1 MKRPNRLAICF
12 AAMMSASAVAGA
24 DDAEDRAVLAR
35 VLALVAP
42 IVHVAATSPDPG
54 AAQKEIDA
62 MMAGRNAEANRMAA
76 GLFEAMLS
84 DFPPES
90 RPALR
95 SIGRD
100 VLVLARR
107 EQARTQGLPTA
118 ETTERAILARKEL
131 HAMGLRYWDE
141 QQYDDA
147 VRRGDAIAV
156 ELFLAAR
163 GLRNLP
169 ESR

>member
-1 MKRPNRLAICF
+1 MRPIRLAICLV
-12 AAMMSASAVAGA
+12 AMMCSSAAAGA
-24 DDAEDRAVLAR
+24 DDAEDRALLAR
-35 VLALVAP
+35 VLALIAP
-42 IVHVAATSPDPG
+42 IVHVAATSADPG
-54 AAQKEIDA
+54 AAQKEVDA
-62 MMAGRNAEANRMAA
+62 ILAGRNYEANRMAS

-100 VLVLARR
+100 VVVLARR
-107 EQARTQGLPTA
+107 EQARIDSLSPADATS
-118 ETTERAILARKEL
+118 RAIQARKEL

-141 QQYDDA
+141 QQYEDA

-163 GLRNLP
+163 GIRNLP

>member
-1 MKRPNRLAICF
+1 MMRPNRLAICC

-107 EQARTQGLPTA
+107 EQARTQALPTA
-118 ETTERAILARKEL
+118 DVTGRAIQARKEL

>member
-1 MKRPNRLAICF
+1 MRPIHLGICLV
-12 AAMMSASAVAGA
+12 AMMSWSAVAGA
-24 DDAEDRAVLAR
+24 DDAEEHAVLAR

-62 MMAGRNAEANRMAA
+62 IVAGRNQEANRMAA
-76 GLFEAMLS
+76 GLLEAMVS

-95 SIGRD
+95 SISRD
-100 VLVLARR
+100 LLVLARR
-107 EQARTQGLPTA
+107 EQARTRALPTA
-118 ETTERAILARKEL
+118 DATERAIQARKEL

-147 VRRGDAIAV
+147 LRRGDAIAV

-169 ESR
+169 EGR

>member
-1 MKRPNRLAICF
+1 MKRPNRLAICC
-12 AAMMSASAVAGA
+12 AAMMSASTVAGA

-141 QQYDDA
+141 QQYEDA
-147 VRRGDAIAV
+147 VRRGDAIAI

>member
-1 MKRPNRLAICF
+1 MKRPIGIVICVAATIGSPAF
-12 AAMMSASAVAGA
+12 AGSDEAA
-24 DDAEDRAVLAR
+24 DRAVLAR
-35 VLALVAP
+35 VIALVAP
-42 IVHVAATSPDPG
+42 IVHAAATSPDPG

-62 MMAGRNAEANRMAA
+62 MMAGRNPEANRTAS

-100 VLVLARR
+100 LLVLARR
-107 EQARTQGLPTA
+107 EQARTKALPTPDA
-118 ETTERAILARKEL
+118 TERAIQARKEL

-141 QQYDDA
+141 QQYEDA

-169 ESR
+169 EGR

>member
-1 MKRPNRLAICF
+1 MKRPIGIVFCVAATIGSPAF
-12 AAMMSASAVAGA
+12 AGG
-24 DDAEDRAVLAR
+24 DEDADRAVLAR
-35 VLALVAP
+35 VIALVAP
-42 IVHVAATSPDPG
+42 IVHAAATSPDPG

-62 MMAGRNAEANRMAA
+62 MMAGRNPEANRMAS

-118 ETTERAILARKEL
+118 ETTERAILARKDL

-141 QQYDDA
+141 QQYEDA
-147 VRRGDAIAV
+147 VRRGDAIAI

>member
-1 MKRPNRLAICF
+1 MMRPNRLAIGF
-12 AAMMSASAVAGA
+12 AAVMSASAAAGT
-24 DDAEDRAVLAR
+24 DEAEDRAVLAR

-62 MMAGRNAEANRMAA
+62 MMAGRNAEANRMAV

>member
-1 MKRPNRLAICF
+1 MRPIRLAICF
-12 AAMMSASAVAGA
+12 VAIVSSSAVAGV
-24 DDAEDRAVLAR
+24 DDVDDHAVLAR

-42 IVHVAATSPDPG
+42 IVHVVATSADPR

-62 MMAGRNAEANRMAA
+62 IVAGRNEEANRMAS
-76 GLFEAMLS
+76 GLFEAMLT

-100 VLVLARR
+100 LLVLARR
-107 EQARTQGLPTA
+107 EQARAQALPTGDA
-118 ETTERAILARKEL
+118 TERAIQARREL

-141 QQYDDA
+141 QQYEDA